1 MDNTEQLREEHRII
15 ERMLAVI
22 EKAASNIDS
31 GKEVDADFFP
41 KVVDFIR
48 NFADGLHHGKEETNL
63 FPYMGRRGI
72 PTDGGPIG
80 VMLAEH
86 EEGRACVMAVEEAAR
101 RFAAGDKSALKM
113 AENSALRYAGLLRQ
127 HIEKEDN
134 ILYVMADQVLTPED
148 QKELLAVY
156 DDVEKQHLDGHS
168 REHYI
173 ALVEE
178 LEREV
183 GLA

>member
-1 MDNTEQLREEHRII
+1 MNNTEQLKEEHRII

-22 EKAASNIDS
+22 EKAASDIES
-31 GKEVDADFFP
+31 GGEVADDFFP
-41 KVVDFIR
+41 NVVDFIR

-63 FPYMGRRGI
+63 FPVMGRRGI
-72 PTDGGPIG
+72 PTERGPIG

-86 EEGRACVMAVEEAAR
+86 EEGRAYVRAIDEAAK
-101 RFAAGDKSALKM
+101 RFAAGDKTALKT
-113 AENSALRYAGLLRQ
+113 AVENALNYAALLRR

-156 DDVEKQHLDGHS
+156 DEVENRHRDGHS
-168 REHYI
+168 RQHYT

-178 LEREV
+178 LGREV